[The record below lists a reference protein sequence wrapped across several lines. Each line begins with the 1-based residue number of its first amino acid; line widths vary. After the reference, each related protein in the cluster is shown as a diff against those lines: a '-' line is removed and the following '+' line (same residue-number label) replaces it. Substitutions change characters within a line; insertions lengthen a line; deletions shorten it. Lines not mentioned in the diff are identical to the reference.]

1 MPILIVDDNEQNLK
15 LARVALECEGFD
27 VRTATDGEA
36 AIEMLRTVHPRLIL
50 MDVQLP
56 GLDGLEV
63 ARRLKADPA
72 TRDILIIAV
81 TAYAMKGDR
90 ERAMSAGCDGYI
102 AKPLDPI
109 LLPGQLGEYLGGLP
123 VRPTPNPRAVAPP
136 VGEEAVGD
144 GRAPILVIE
153 DNPTTRKMFRISL
166 ESAGHRVLE
175 AHDARSALAAVA
187 LEAPAL
193 IIQDLNL
200 PDMDGLDLA
209 HSLREQLA
217 DKAVPIVCVSGFLSR
232 IDEARA
238 AESGFAQVLVKPVDP
253 LQLLDVAKLHLTR
266 FPSVAARYGQG
277 QRVLVVDDDPLQ
289 LKLSQIWLSAAG
301 FAVTLAE
308 DGRAALELARLAPPN
323 IVVADV
329 LMPRLDGFGLCLA
342 LRSDPVLG
350 QIPVILRS
358 AAYIDPVDRELATR
372 VGASDMVA
380 KADGLE
386 AVMTAV
392 SAALLGSPPSVPTE
406 SPDVLAAE
414 RAKRG
419 LWQLERQVLENSRLR
434 QRTAQ
439 QEAQLAVLAGVAES
453 LARNRLDGAVL
464 GDALASCL
472 DMAGISKGALFI
484 AEHSGR
490 LVLQHQIGF
499 ATIEEERLRVAFGY
513 QELFAE
519 LANRGQVVRIPSE
532 LVADAVAQALLI
544 EAGTTSLL
552 LVPVSWGTQM
562 IGAMLLGARIEDI
575 SGEDAL
581 AFARVLG
588 AQMGQAIGL
597 SRSFAN
603 LAASEERY
611 RTLTENANDSIVI
624 LSLDGHIR
632 ESNRRFS
639 DALGYS
645 PEELLGRHIR
655 DLAAPGSK
663 LSNVEAF
670 DKRVLAGPGRSSPVE
685 LQRKDGTL
693 ALMEFSNATVDVAG
707 ESLVLTIGRDVSDQV
722 RAQAQL
728 MVSDRMASVGAL
740 AAGVAHEINNPLAAV
755 TVNLELALNDVEFL
769 AAEPGASSRVRD
781 IPDILRDARDAA
793 GRVRQIVRD
802 LKIFS
807 RTEEDERAAVDLLPL
822 LDSTLRMAWNEI
834 RHRATLVKRYGKT
847 PLVDG
852 SESRLG
858 QVFLNLVINAAQ
870 AIPEGHV
877 DRNQITITTGVDAKG
892 NVVTEVRDTGPGIEP
907 AILKRLFTPFFTTKA
922 AGVGTGLGLT
932 ICQRIITSLGG
943 EITVASKVGEGT
955 VFRVVLPPARL
966 KKSDKIPLPSVTVA
980 RRRGRVLL
988 LDDEPMMGT
997 AVSRTL
1003 GGEHDVRVVTNGR
1016 DALDMIAAGSRFDV
1030 ILCDLMMPMMT
1041 GVEFHHELTQ
1051 SCPDQAERIVFLT
1064 GGAFTAT
1071 ARAFLDEVSNL
1082 QIEKPFHVQD
1092 LRALVN
1098 DRVR

>member
-1 MPILIVDDNEQNLK
+1 M
-15 LARVALECEGFD
+15 
-27 VRTATDGEA
+27 
-36 AIEMLRTVHPRLIL
+36 
-50 MDVQLP
+50 
-56 GLDGLEV
+56 
-63 ARRLKADPA
+63 
-72 TRDILIIAV
+72 
-81 TAYAMKGDR
+81 
-90 ERAMSAGCDGYI
+90 
-102 AKPLDPI
+102 
-109 LLPGQLGEYLGGLP
+109 
-123 VRPTPNPRAVAPP
+123 
-136 VGEEAVGD
+136 
-144 GRAPILVIE
+144 
-153 DNPTTRKMFRISL
+153 
-166 ESAGHRVLE
+166 
-175 AHDARSALAAVA
+175 
-187 LEAPAL
+187 
-193 IIQDLNL
+193 
-200 PDMDGLDLA
+200 
-209 HSLREQLA
+209 
-217 DKAVPIVCVSGFLSR
+217 
-232 IDEARA
+232 
-238 AESGFAQVLVKPVDP
+238 
-253 LQLLDVAKLHLTR
+253 QLLDVARIHLTR
-266 FPSVAARYGQG
+266 FPSLDARHGHG
-277 QRVLVVDDDPLQ
+277 QRLLVVDDDPLQ

-301 FAVTLAE
+301 FAVTVAE
-308 DGRAALELARLAPPN
+308 DGRAALESARAAPPDL
-323 IVVADV
+323 VVTDV

-350 QIPVILRS
+350 HIPVVLRS
-358 AAYIDPVDRELATR
+358 AAYIDQADRELATR
-372 VGASDMVA
+372 VGASQMVA

-386 AVMTAV
+386 AVMAAV
-392 SAALLGSPPSVPTE
+392 SAALGASPPSVPTE
-406 SPDVLAAE
+406 SPDVLEAE

-419 LWQLERQVLENSRLR
+419 LWQLERQVLENSRLL

-453 LARNRLDGAVL
+453 LAKNRLDGAVL

-484 AEHSGR
+484 AEPTAR

-499 ATIEEERLRVAFGY
+499 SATEDERLRVAFGC
-513 QELFAE
+513 QDLFAE
-519 LANRGQVVRIPSE
+519 LAKRGQVVRIPSG
-532 LVADAVAQALLI
+532 LVQHATAQRLLI

-562 IGAMLLGARIEDI
+562 FGAMLLGARIEDI

-603 LAASEERY
+603 LAASEQRY

-624 LSLDGHIR
+624 LSLEGNIR

-639 DALGYS
+639 EVLGFTT
-645 PEELLGRHIR
+645 EELLGRHIR
-655 DLAAPGSK
+655 DLAAPGRDV
-663 LSNVEAF
+663 SNVEGFNA
-670 DKRVLAGPGRSSPVE
+670 RARAGVGRSPPVQ

-693 ALMEFSNATVDVAG
+693 ALMEFSDATVNVGG
-707 ESLVLTIGRDVSDQV
+707 ETLVLTIGRDVSGQV
-722 RAQAQL
+722 AAQAQL

-755 TVNLELALNDVEFL
+755 TVNLELALHDAEFL
-769 AAEPGASSRVRD
+769 AAEAGASSRLRD
-781 IPDILRDARDAA
+781 MPEILRDARDAA
-793 GRVRQIVRD
+793 DRVRQIVRD

-807 RTEEDERAAVDLLPL
+807 RAEDDERAAVDVEHI

-870 AIPEGHV
+870 AIPEGHL
-877 DRNQITITTGVDAKG
+877 DRNQITITTSVDAKG

-907 AILKRLFTPFFTTKA
+907 AIMKRLFTPFFTTKA

-943 EITVASKVGEGT
+943 EITVASTVGEGT

-966 KKSDKIPLPSVTVA
+966 KKSDKIPLPKVA
-980 RRRGRVLL
+980 AAARRGRVLL

-997 AVSRTL
+997 AVRRTL
-1003 GGEHDVRVVTNGR
+1003 GAEHDVQVVTQGR
-1016 DALDMIAAGSRFDV
+1016 LALDIIAAGERFDV
-1030 ILCDLMMPMMT
+1030 ILCDLMMPLMT
-1041 GVEFHHELTQ
+1041 GVDFHHELMQ

-1071 ARAFLDEVSNL
+1071 ARAFLDEVTNL
-1082 QIEKPFHVQD
+1082 TIEKPFHVQD

-1098 DRVR
+1098 ARVR